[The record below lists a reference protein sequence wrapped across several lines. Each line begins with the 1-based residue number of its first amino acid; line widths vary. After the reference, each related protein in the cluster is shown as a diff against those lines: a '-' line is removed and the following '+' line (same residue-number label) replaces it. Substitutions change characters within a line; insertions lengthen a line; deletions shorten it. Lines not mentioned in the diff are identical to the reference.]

1 MARLAGRVVV
11 VTGAGRGIGAAIARL
26 CGAEGALVVV
36 NDLGGSVHG
45 EGRDPGPAA
54 DVAAEITAGG
64 GTALAHGADVASPEE
79 AEDLVATAIREF
91 GGLDVLVNVAG
102 IVRDRM
108 VFNMEPAEWDAVL
121 NVHLKGTFNTTR
133 IAAKHWREHHKGHY
147 RLINT
152 TSGAGLFGAPGQP
165 NYAAAKLGIVG
176 FTYSCANALM
186 RYGVTANSLSPS
198 AATRIVATIPD
209 MTRLGSRSSAGRDL
223 MTSENVAPVV
233 AYLASEES
241 DWCTGQ
247 VIGARGLNV
256 SLYNRPR
263 VIREFRGN
271 TEETHLD
278 DVWNSFER
286 LFRPL
291 VENSDN
297 HYEVV
302 ARADAAK
309 RRQTTPQAE
318 QAAQAARAAL

>member
-64 GTALAHGADVASPEE
+64 GTALAHGADVASPGE

-133 IAAKHWREHHKGHY
+133 IAAKYWREHQKGHY

-247 VIGARGLNV
+247 VIGASGLNV
-256 SLYNRPR
+256 SLFNRPS
-263 VIREFRGN
+263 VIAEFQAASEEAYVDDTFGSLEAAFRTAAEG
-271 TEETHLD
+271 TE
-278 DVWNSFER
+278 NF
-286 LFRPL
+286 
-291 VENSDN
+291 
-297 HYEVV
+297 YEVV
-302 ARADAAK
+302 AKNDLVA
-309 RRQTTPQAE
+309 RQ
-318 QAAQAARAAL
+318 RAAD

>member
-1 MARLAGRVVV
+1 MVMARLAGRVVV

-54 DVAAEITAGG
+54 EVAAEITAGG
-64 GTALAHGADVASPEE
+64 GTALAHGADVASPEQ
-79 AEDLVATAIREF
+79 AEDLVATAIREY

-133 IAAKHWREHHKGHY
+133 IAAKHWREHQKGHY

-186 RYGVTANSLSPS
+186 RYGVTANVLSPG
-198 AATRIVATIPD
+198 ATTRITSTIPD
-209 MTRLGSRSSAGRDL
+209 HTRLSTGSTTDRRRDT

-247 VIGARGLNV
+247 VIGARGLSV
-256 SLYNRPR
+256 SLYNRPH

-291 VENSDN
+291 AENSDN

-309 RRQTTPQAE
+309 RRQTTPQA
-318 QAAQAARAAL
+318 AQ

>member
-1 MARLAGRVVV
+1 MVMARLAGRVVV

-54 DVAAEITAGG
+54 EVAAEITAGG
-64 GTALAHGADVASPEE
+64 GTALAHGADVASPEQ
-79 AEDLVATAIREF
+79 AEDLVATAIREY

-133 IAAKHWREHHKGHY
+133 IAAKHWREHQKGHY

-152 TSGAGLFGAPGQP
+152 TSVAGLYGAPGQP

-186 RYGVTANSLSPS
+186 RYGVTANVLSPG
-198 AATRIVATIPD
+198 ATTRITSTIPD
-209 MTRLGSRSSAGRDL
+209 HTRLSTGSTTDRRRDT

-247 VIGARGLNV
+247 VIGASGLSV
-256 SLYNRPR
+256 SLFNRPS
-263 VIREFRGN
+263 VIAEFQAASEEAYVDDTFGSLEAAFRTAVEG
-271 TEETHLD
+271 TE
-278 DVWNSFER
+278 NF
-286 LFRPL
+286 
-291 VENSDN
+291 
-297 HYEVV
+297 YEVV
-302 ARADAAK
+302 AKNDL
-309 RRQTTPQAE
+309 
-318 QAAQAARAAL
+318 AARQRAAD

>member
-1 MARLAGRVVV
+1 MVMARLAGRVVV

-64 GTALAHGADVASPEE
+64 GPALARRA
-79 AEDLVATAIREF
+79 F

-223 MTSENVAPVV
+223 MTAEN
-233 AYLASEES
+233 
-241 DWCTGQ
+241 
-247 VIGARGLNV
+247 
-256 SLYNRPR
+256 
-263 VIREFRGN
+263 
-271 TEETHLD
+271 
-278 DVWNSFER
+278 
-286 LFRPL
+286 
-291 VENSDN
+291 
-297 HYEVV
+297 
-302 ARADAAK
+302 
-309 RRQTTPQAE
+309 
-318 QAAQAARAAL
+318 